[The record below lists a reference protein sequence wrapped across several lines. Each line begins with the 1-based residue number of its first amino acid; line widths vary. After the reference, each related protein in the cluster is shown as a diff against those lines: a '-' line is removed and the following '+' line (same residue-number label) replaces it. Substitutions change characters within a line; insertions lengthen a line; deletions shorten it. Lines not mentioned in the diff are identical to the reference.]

1 MTACIVQVNTTDAAE
16 ARRIGR
22 VVVEERLAAAANVI
36 DGVASIFHWDGAVR
50 EAAEAILI
58 LKTRED
64 LASAVCARVKEL
76 HGYECP
82 GVAVLQIAGGNR
94 DYLDWIERETR

>member
-1 MTACIVQVNTTDAAE
+1 MTACIVQVNATDAAQ

-22 VVVEERLAAAANVI
+22 ALVEERLAAAANVV

-64 LASAVCARVKEL
+64 LVPALTARVKEL
-76 HGYECP
+76 HSYECP
-82 GVAVLQIAGGNR
+82 GVAVLPILGGNQ